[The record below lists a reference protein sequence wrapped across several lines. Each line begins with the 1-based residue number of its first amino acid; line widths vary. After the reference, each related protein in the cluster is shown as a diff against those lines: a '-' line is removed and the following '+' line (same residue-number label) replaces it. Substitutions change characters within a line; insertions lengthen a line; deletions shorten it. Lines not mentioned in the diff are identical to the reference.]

1 MHPLVRLWALCATC
15 VALLLALRG
24 AWALA
29 LACFLLSPAPAW
41 VLAQG
46 SADAR
51 HVSATWLAGIAI
63 VVVLAAALFVAI
75 VSMGGLPPVH
85 EWRGALAGAAR

>member
-1 MHPLVRLWALCATC
+1 MHPLVRLWALCATG

-24 AWALA
+24 AWVPA

-46 SADAR
+46 SADHRRASAR
-51 HVSATWLAGIAI
+51 WLAGIAI
-63 VVVLAAALFVAI
+63 VIAIALALFVAI

>member
-1 MHPLVRLWALCATC
+1 
-15 VALLLALRG
+15 
-24 AWALA
+24 
-29 LACFLLSPAPAW
+29 

-51 HVSATWLAGIAI
+51 HASATWLAGLAI
-63 VVVLAAALFVAI
+63 VVALAVALFVAI

>member
-1 MHPLVRLWALCATC
+1 MHPLVRLWALSATC

-41 VLAQG
+41 VLTQG
-46 SADAR
+46 SADSR
-51 HVSATWLAGIAI
+51 HVSATWIAGIAI
-63 VVVLAAALFVAI
+63 VIAIALALFVAI

>member
-1 MHPLVRLWALCATC
+1 MHPLIRLWALCATC

-24 AWALA
+24 AWAPA

-46 SADAR
+46 SADRR
-51 HVSATWLAGIAI
+51 HVSATWLLGLAL
-63 VVVLAAALFVAI
+63 VVALAVALFVAI

>member
-1 MHPLVRLWALCATC
+1 MHPLVRLWALCATA

-24 AWALA
+24 AWAPA

-46 SADAR
+46 SADHR
-51 HVSATWLAGIAI
+51 RMSATWLAGVAIA
-63 VVVLAAALFVAI
+63 VALAVALFVAI
-75 VSMGGLPPVH
+75 VSLGGLPPVH
-85 EWRGALAGAAR
+85 EWRGTPAGVSR

>member
-1 MHPLVRLWALCATC
+1 MKPLVRLWAVCAIG
-15 VALLLALRG
+15 VALLFALRG
-24 AWALA
+24 AWVPA

-46 SADAR
+46 SAEQRRMSTA
-51 HVSATWLAGIAI
+51 WLTAVAI
-63 VVVLAAALFVAI
+63 GAALVVALFVAI
-75 VSMGGLPPVH
+75 VSTGGLPPVH

>member
-1 MHPLVRLWALCATC
+1 MKPLVRLWAVCAIG
-15 VALLLALRG
+15 VALLFALRG
-24 AWALA
+24 AWAPA

-46 SADAR
+46 SADPRRA
-51 HVSATWLAGIAI
+51 SATWLAGTAI
-63 VVVLAAALFVAI
+63 VVALFVAI

-85 EWRGALAGAAR
+85 EWRGAPSRAAH